1 LITKP
6 CLAPFNS
13 IFQNYNGTTSVCC
26 HKPVEIRDK
35 TLHESMHDEKLQAI
49 RKSFV
54 EGKTPPECRECPTQ
68 MREYHTENI
77 SKELPRIILHEDEHK
92 PVAVDFFWSN
102 KCNFACLGCD
112 SYKSSTIDKNFREI
126 YQYLDNQRQVPKIKY
141 DKQERFDYILKNSD
155 SIKILHLSSSGEP
168 WMEDNVYELLELLLK
183 HKLFDIKIATH
194 TNGSILN
201 YHNKSMIDILEKWGN
216 NATVIMSNDGTGKRG
231 EYVRYGYKDKMWLRT
246 YNKLKET
253 NINVYVHY
261 CLNLFN
267 IMYLKEDADWFKK
280 NCAGTDI
287 LLRYWEYPTLLTSKF
302 LEYWND
308 LYDES
313 IEIFNNSKSYY
324 KDPEYAE
331 NYINNVE
338 KVEQLHPRR
347 PVGESFKDDYL
358 RFSSFIRKIDEKR
371 NTDFV
376 KTFPKLNDMVLW

>member
-13 IFQNYNGTTSVCC
+13 IFQNYDGSASVCC
-26 HKPVEIRDK
+26 HRPAEITGK
-35 TLHESMHDEKLQAI
+35 TLHESMLDEKLQSI
-49 RKSFV
+49 RRSFAKG
-54 EGKTPPECRECPTQ
+54 ETPPECRGCPTQ

-77 SKELPRIILHEDEHK
+77 SKNIKSISLENK
-92 PVAVDFFWSN
+92 FTPVAVDFFWSN

-126 YQYLDNQRQVPKIKY
+126 YEIIDHQRPVPKINY
-141 DKQERFDYILKNSD
+141 DKQDRFDYILKNSD

-168 WMEDNVYELLELLLK
+168 WIEDNIYELLELLAE
-183 HKLFDIKIATH
+183 HKLFDIQIATH

-201 YHNKSMIDILEKWGN
+201 YNNKSMIGILEKWGN

-231 EYVRYGYKDKMWLRT
+231 EYVRYGYKDKMWLKT

-280 NCAGTDI
+280 NCDGTDI
-287 LLRYWEYPTLLTSKF
+287 LLRYWEFPELLTSKF
-302 LEYWND
+302 LKYWND
-308 LYDES
+308 LYNES

-331 NYINNVE
+331 NYINTVE
-338 KVEQLHPRR
+338 K
-347 PVGESFKDDYL
+347 GESFKDDCL